1 MTAPQK
7 LTRSSC
13 DALSTHLRNLSRIPL
28 LTNEEEIT
36 LARAVQSLRRF
47 DEINEELTLRS
58 GGQAP
63 SLEAWA
69 AEAGLNPL
77 ELVRG
82 RRRGL
87 RAKQRMVSANLRL
100 VVTIARKY
108 ASRQL
113 ELEDLIQEGNIGLI
127 KAVERFDP
135 TRGYKFSTYA
145 YWWIREGITR
155 AIADKS
161 RTIRLPVHV
170 GEVLSKLRRAQQTL
184 CQELGRT
191 PTIEELAC
199 MTGFK
204 PLDIEELLFRAQ
216 QPVSLD
222 AGQQHESDGS
232 SLMDRIHCSAI
243 QPEQRLVGQ
252 LFSNDLERLLHEL
265 PEQEAE
271 LLRLRYGMNGVEPQN
286 LSAVARSMGVTRDTA
301 RGIERRALAAVR
313 DLSHRVVDY
322 IKEA

>member
-28 LTNEEEIT
+28 LTHEEEIT
-36 LARAVQSLRRF
+36 LARAVQALRSLE
-47 DEINEELTLRS
+47 EIGEELTLRS

-63 SLEAWA
+63 SLDVWA
-69 AEAGLNPL
+69 AEAGLTPL
-77 ELVRG
+77 ELVRR
-82 RRRGL
+82 RRRGQ

-113 ELEDLIQEGNIGLI
+113 ELEDLVQEGNIGLI

-170 GEVLSKLRRAQQTL
+170 GEVLSKLRRAQQSL
-184 CQELGRT
+184 CQQLGRT
-191 PTIEELAC
+191 PSIDELATF
-199 MTGFK
+199 TGFK
-204 PLDIEELLFRAQ
+204 PLDIEEILFRAQ

-222 AGQQHESDGS
+222 AGQLNEGDGS
-232 SLMDRIHCSAI
+232 LLDRIHCSSS

-252 LFSNDLERLLHEL
+252 LFSSDLEQLLHEL
-265 PEQEAE
+265 PTQEAQ
-271 LLRLRYGMNGVEPQN
+271 LLRLRYGMNGLEPQN

-313 DLSHRVVDY
+313 GLSHKVVDY
-322 IKEA
+322 IQEA

>member
-1 MTAPQK
+1 MSAPQK
-7 LTRSSC
+7 LSRGSC
-13 DALSTHLRNLSRIPL
+13 DALGTHLRNLARIPL
-28 LTNEEEIT
+28 LTHEEEIT
-36 LARAVQSLRRF
+36 LGRAVQTLRKL
-47 DEINEELTLRS
+47 DEIAEELTMRS
-58 GGQAP
+58 GGVAP
-63 SLEAWA
+63 SLETWA
-69 AEAGLNPL
+69 AEAGLTPL
-77 ELVRG
+77 ELVRS
-82 RRRGL
+82 RRRGQ

-108 ASRQL
+108 AAVQL

-170 GEVLSKLRRAQQTL
+170 GEVLSKLRRAQQAL
-184 CQELGRT
+184 CQQLGRT
-191 PTIEELAC
+191 PTIEELALE
-199 MTGFK
+199 TGLK
-204 PLDIEELLFRAQ
+204 PLDIQEVLFRAQ
-216 QPVSLD
+216 QPLSLD
-222 AGQQHESDGS
+222 AGQQQEGDN
-232 SLMDRIHCSAI
+232 SLMDRIHCSAV
-243 QPEQRLVGQ
+243 QPEERLVGQ
-252 LFSNDLERLLHEL
+252 LFTQDLEQLLHEL
-265 PEQEAE
+265 PPREAE
-271 LLRLRYGMNGVEPQN
+271 LLRLRYGISGGEPLN

-313 DLSHRVVDY
+313 DLSHKVVDY

>member
-1 MTAPQK
+1 MSAPQK
-7 LTRSSC
+7 LSRSSC
-13 DALSTHLRNLSRIPL
+13 DALGTHLRNLARIPL
-28 LTNEEEIT
+28 LTHEEEIT
-36 LARAVQSLRRF
+36 LGRAVQTLRKLE
-47 DEINEELTLRS
+47 EIAEELTLRS
-58 GGQAP
+58 GGVVPA
-63 SLEAWA
+63 LETWA
-69 AEAGLNPL
+69 AEAGLTPL
-77 ELVRG
+77 ELVRS
-82 RRRGL
+82 RRRGQ

-108 ASRQL
+108 AGVQL

-170 GEVLSKLRRAQQTL
+170 GEVLGKLRRAQQQL
-184 CQELGRT
+184 CQQLGRT
-191 PTIEELAC
+191 PTLEELALE
-199 MTGFK
+199 TGLK
-204 PLDIEELLFRAQ
+204 PLDIQEVLFRAQ

-222 AGQQHESDGS
+222 AGQQQEGDN
-232 SLMDRIHCSAI
+232 SLMDRIYCSAI
-243 QPEQRLVGQ
+243 QPEERLVGQ
-252 LFSNDLERLLHEL
+252 LFSHDLEQLLHEL
-265 PEQEAE
+265 PPQEAE
-271 LLRLRYGMNGVEPQN
+271 LLRLRYGMGGGEPLN

-313 DLSHRVVDY
+313 VLSHKVVDY

>member
-1 MTAPQK
+1 MPAPQK

-13 DALSTHLRNLSRIPL
+13 DALTQHLRAIGRIPL
-28 LTNEEEIT
+28 LTHEEEIT
-36 LARAVQSLRRF
+36 LGRAVQTAQQLL
-47 DEINEELTLRS
+47 EIGEELTIRA
-58 GGQAP
+58 GGHP
-63 SLEAWA
+63 PGEEAWA
-69 AEAGLNPL
+69 AEAGLTPL
-77 ELVRG
+77 ALK
-82 RRRGL
+82 RRLRLGA
-87 RAKQRMVSANLRL
+87 RAKNRMVAANLRL

-108 ASRQL
+108 ASLQL
-113 ELEDLIQEGNIGLI
+113 ELEDVIQEGNLGLI
-127 KAVERFDP
+127 KAVEKFDP

-184 CQELGRT
+184 SQQLGRT
-191 PTIEELAC
+191 PNIDELAAF
-199 MTGFK
+199 TGFK
-204 PLDIEELLFRAQ
+204 PLDIEEILFRAQ

-222 AGQQHESDGS
+222 AGQQHEGDGS
-232 SLMDRIHCSAI
+232 LLDRIHCSSS

-252 LFSNDLERLLHEL
+252 LFSSDLEQLLHEL
-265 PEQEAE
+265 PTQEAQ
-271 LLRLRYGMNGVEPQN
+271 LLRLRYGINGLEPQN
-286 LSAVARSMGVTRDTA
+286 LSSVARSMGVTRDTA

-313 DLSHRVVDY
+313 GLSHKVVDY

>member
-13 DALSTHLRNLSRIPL
+13 DALSTHLRNLARIPL
-28 LTNEEEIT
+28 LTHEEEIT
-36 LARAVQSLRRF
+36 LARTVQSLRRF
-47 DEINEELTLRS
+47 DEIGEELTLRA
-58 GGQAP
+58 GGRTP

-69 AEAGLNPL
+69 AEAGLTPL
-77 ELVRG
+77 ELLRG

-113 ELEDLIQEGNIGLI
+113 ELDDLIQEGNIGLI

-135 TRGYKFSTYA
+135 TRGYRFSTYA

-170 GEVLSKLRRAQQTL
+170 GEVLGKLRRAQQTL
-184 CQELGRT
+184 SQQLGRT
-191 PTIEELAC
+191 PTIEELAST
-199 MTGFK
+199 TGLK

-222 AGQQHESDGS
+222 AGQQHECDGN

-252 LFSNDLERLLHEL
+252 LFSNDLEQLLQEL
-265 PEQEAE
+265 PAQEAE

>member
-1 MTAPQK
+1 MSAPQK
-7 LTRSSC
+7 LSRSSC
-13 DALSTHLRNLSRIPL
+13 DALGTHLRNLARIPL
-28 LTNEEEIT
+28 LTHEEEIT
-36 LARAVQSLRRF
+36 LGRSVQTLRKLE
-47 DEINEELTLRS
+47 EIAEELTMRA
-58 GGQAP
+58 GGVAP
-63 SLEAWA
+63 SLETWA
-69 AEAGLNPL
+69 AESGLTPL
-77 ELVRG
+77 ELVRS
-82 RRRGL
+82 RRRGQ

-108 ASRQL
+108 VGVQL

-170 GEVLSKLRRAQQTL
+170 GEVLSKLRRAQQSL
-184 CQELGRT
+184 CQQLGRT
-191 PTIEELAC
+191 PSIEELALE
-199 MTGFK
+199 TGLK
-204 PLDIEELLFRAQ
+204 PLDIQEVLFRAQ

-222 AGQQHESDGS
+222 AGQQQEGDNA
-232 SLMDRIHCSAI
+232 LMERIHCSAV
-243 QPEQRLVGQ
+243 QPEERLVGQ
-252 LFSNDLERLLHEL
+252 LFTHDLEQLLQEL
-265 PEQEAE
+265 PPQEAE
-271 LLRLRYGMNGVEPQN
+271 LLRLRYGMGGSEPLN

-313 DLSHRVVDY
+313 GLSHKVVDY

>member
-1 MTAPQK
+1 
-7 LTRSSC
+7 
-13 DALSTHLRNLSRIPL
+13 
-28 LTNEEEIT
+28 
-36 LARAVQSLRRF
+36 
-47 DEINEELTLRS
+47 
-58 GGQAP
+58 
-63 SLEAWA
+63 
-69 AEAGLNPL
+69 
-77 ELVRG
+77 
-82 RRRGL
+82 
-87 RAKQRMVSANLRL
+87 MVSANLRL

-222 AGQQHESDGS
+222 AGQQHENDGS